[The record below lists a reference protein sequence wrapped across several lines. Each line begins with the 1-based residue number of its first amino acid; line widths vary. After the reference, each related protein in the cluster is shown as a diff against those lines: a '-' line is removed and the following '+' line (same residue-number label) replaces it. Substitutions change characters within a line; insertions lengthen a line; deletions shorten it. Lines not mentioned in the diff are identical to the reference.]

1 MENNNYKGFSLFN
14 DIEDETLRDRNRGV
28 TMANIVEMNYDNK
41 AKKITPK
48 GASLVIG
55 YFNQIA
61 LEQRKQVSLVFERF
75 LKERGFAVRTRS

>member
-75 LKERGFAVRTRS
+75 LKERGLAVRTRS

>member
-61 LEQRKQVSLVFERF
+61 LEQRKKVSLVFERF
-75 LKERGFAVRTRS
+75 LKERGFAVRTHS